1 MIWNAFSKLVKKKLI
16 KKIKA
21 ATKTI
26 ENNIFNKYL
35 TLYLLMNIKTVYI
48 RRLNVK
54 FIKNIMR
61 ANITGKKTRNETI
74 KPNICNIQK
83 IRQNPFIVLYIHYF
97 YIINIIQII
106 LNKQEYGFN
115 FLLENHETSIVCPI
129 K

>member
-1 MIWNAFSKLVKKKLI
+1 
-16 KKIKA
+16 
-21 ATKTI
+21 
-26 ENNIFNKYL
+26 
-35 TLYLLMNIKTVYI
+35 MNIKTVYI

-54 FIKNIMR
+54 FIKNIIR

-83 IRQNPFIVLYIHYF
+83 IRQKPFIVLYIHYF
-97 YIINIIQII
+97 YIINIIRII
-106 LNKQEYGFN
+106 LNKQEYDFN